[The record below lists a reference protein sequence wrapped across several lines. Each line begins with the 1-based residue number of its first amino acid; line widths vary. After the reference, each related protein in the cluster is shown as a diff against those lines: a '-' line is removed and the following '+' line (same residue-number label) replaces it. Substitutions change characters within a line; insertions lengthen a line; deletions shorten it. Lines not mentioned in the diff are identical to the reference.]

1 MMVDSQHFAVKEI
14 GAMHDQVAR
23 DFLEKQQQKE
33 AVAQRTAG
41 AQRRLQ
47 ELLAQRERAEHQV
60 ARGEEQLQ
68 LESEEVAA
76 LKTQK
81 DGVARKAE
89 AMKQAD
95 VQHTARRQQAQR
107 AYLERLYARS
117 DELAAERERAAEQG
131 QRRDLLADVRAHL
144 DRFEGAVGALEQN
157 DSFDML
163 HLGVDKGLFEHAL
176 EHFAAYER
184 SLGAEVEAAVA

>member
-1 MMVDSQHFAVKEI
+1 
-14 GAMHDQVAR
+14 MHDQVAR

-117 DELAAERERAAEQG
+117 TSSPPSASARPSRGSAATRSSPTCAPTSTASRVPSARSSRTTCSTCSTSASTRASSSTRSSTLRTSSAASAP
-131 QRRDLLADVRAHL
+131 RRRRWA
-144 DRFEGAVGALEQN
+144 
-157 DSFDML
+157 
-163 HLGVDKGLFEHAL
+163 
-176 EHFAAYER
+176 
-184 SLGAEVEAAVA
+184 

>member
-47 ELLAQRERAEHQV
+47 ELLAQR
-60 ARGEEQLQ
+60 
-68 LESEEVAA
+68 
-76 LKTQK
+76 
-81 DGVARKAE
+81 D
-89 AMKQAD
+89 
-95 VQHTARRQQAQR
+95 
-107 AYLERLYARS
+107 ARS

-131 QRRDLLADVRAHL
+131 QRRDSLLADVRAHL

-176 EHFAAYER
+176 EHFANFER
-184 SLGAEVEAAVA
+184 SLGAEEATVA

>member
-47 ELLAQRERAEHQV
+47 ELLAQH
-60 ARGEEQLQ
+60 
-68 LESEEVAA
+68 
-76 LKTQK
+76 
-81 DGVARKAE
+81 
-89 AMKQAD
+89 
-95 VQHTARRQQAQR
+95 
-107 AYLERLYARS
+107 ARS

-131 QRRDLLADVRAHL
+131 QRRDSLLADVRAHL

-176 EHFAAYER
+176 EHFANFER
-184 SLGAEVEAAVA
+184 SLGAEEATVA

>member
-1 MMVDSQHFAVKEI
+1 MVDSQHFAVKEI

-107 AYLERLYARS
+107 AETAPPLG
-117 DELAAERERAAEQG
+117 QPPG
-131 QRRDLLADVRAHL
+131 QRAVDAAMRWRDAAPARCSAA
-144 DRFEGAVGALEQN
+144 GAVEQ
-157 DSFDML
+157 
-163 HLGVDKGLFEHAL
+163 VQQ
-176 EHFAAYER
+176 R
-184 SLGAEVEAAVA
+184 V